1 MNIEEKKHVAHG
13 DLQMEKDNPQ
23 SDPKMV
29 PEEGSPKGDP
39 QMLPANIQAL
49 GQIIMVIQS
58 MISVFAQE
66 DRTRILK
73 AMIALNEQG
82 YCLDKNQI
90 EQQGKITKLLEDLI
104 NSHGVINQ
112 MLKAIE
118 ELSELS
124 RAISRLLITGNEK
137 DSENVYEEIADVLIM
152 LQQLMIIHPK
162 WENQYYSKLKKLGLK
177 LD

>member
-1 MNIEEKKHVAHG
+1 M
-13 DLQMEKDNPQ
+13 
-23 SDPKMV
+23 
-29 PEEGSPKGDP
+29 
-39 QMLPANIQAL
+39 
-49 GQIIMVIQS
+49 
-58 MISVFAQE
+58 
-66 DRTRILK
+66 
-73 AMIALNEQG
+73 
-82 YCLDKNQI
+82 DKNQI
-90 EQQGKITKLLEDLI
+90 EQQGKNTKLLEDLI